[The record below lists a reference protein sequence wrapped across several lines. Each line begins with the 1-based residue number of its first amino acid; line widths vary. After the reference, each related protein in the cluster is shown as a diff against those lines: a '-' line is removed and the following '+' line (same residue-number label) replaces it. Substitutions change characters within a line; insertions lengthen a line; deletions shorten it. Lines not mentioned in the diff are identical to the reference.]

1 LTLCWLSRVELC
13 NTPVDIQPSYDQA
26 RCAGILSTLQSETL
40 VSVIKLSIFSES
52 IELGVGGRQ

>member
-40 VSVIKLSIFSES
+40 VSVHQIVNF
-52 IELGVGGRQ
+52 Q

>member
-1 LTLCWLSRVELC
+1 
-13 NTPVDIQPSYDQA
+13 VDIQPSYDQA